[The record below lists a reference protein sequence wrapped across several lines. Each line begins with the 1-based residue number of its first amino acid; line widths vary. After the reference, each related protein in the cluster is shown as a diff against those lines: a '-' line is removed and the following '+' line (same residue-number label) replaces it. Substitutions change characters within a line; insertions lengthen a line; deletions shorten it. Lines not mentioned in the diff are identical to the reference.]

1 MKGLTI
7 RSVTQAVGGVLYC
20 NGKRLSDGADDERQI
35 SAVTIDSR
43 TVTENSL
50 FIAVKGERN
59 DGHDF
64 IKECLDKGAAAVISE
79 KIIPDENRPVIVVDS
94 TLKALRDL
102 ASFYRSR
109 LNVKV
114 VGITGS
120 VGKTSTKETIASV
133 LATRYRVLK
142 TKGNYNNEIGVPLTV
157 FRITEDDEVAVLEM
171 GISDFG
177 EMERL
182 TAIAKP
188 DICVITNIGQCHLE
202 NLGTRDGIL
211 KAKTEIF
218 KGMPHNGVAVLNGDD
233 DKLRTVNQVHGRKTV
248 FFGIDN
254 TEGIHAGNIISKGL
268 LGTEAT
274 LYNVPCADNVLEF
287 NINISV
293 PGRHMVYNAM
303 AAAAVGAALGLTSTQ
318 IAEGIASMETIAG
331 RNNIIKTD
339 RFLILDDCYNANPVS
354 MKSSIDVISMAEGRK
369 VCILGDMFELGKDE
383 KLLHYQVGQ
392 YIAGSNIDL
401 LITAGEL
408 ALNIADGARDGNASC
423 DIYTFET
430 RDELMDHLYGLLH
443 DNDNI
448 LIKASHGMDFAAIV
462 RMLNDSGL

>member
-1 MKGLTI
+1 MKNMTLVNITK
-7 RSVTQAVGGVLYC
+7 AAGGELCNALGRENEEAAGVVL
-20 NGKRLSDGADDERQI
+20 
-35 SAVTIDSR
+35 DSR
-43 TVTENSL
+43 KVEKGYI
-50 FIAVKGERN
+50 FIATKGERV
-59 DGHDF
+59 DGHTF
-64 IKECLDKGAAAVISE
+64 IDSVMDKGALGVICE
-79 KIIPDENRPVIVVDS
+79 KAPIQPKGPYILVKDS
-94 TLKALRDL
+94 FQALKDVAT
-102 ASFYRSR
+102 FYREQ
-109 LNVKV
+109 LDIKV
-114 VGITGS
+114 VGITRS
-120 VGKTSTKETIASV
+120 VGKTSTQEMIAST
-133 LATRYRVLK
+133 LATHYTALK
-142 TKGNYNNEIGVPLTV
+142 TQGIYNNEVGLPLTV
-157 FRITEDDEVAVLEM
+157 LRIRDEQVAVLEM

-177 EMERL
+177 EMHRL
-182 TAIAKP
+182 SRIAKP
-188 DICVITNIGQCHLE
+188 DVCVITNIGQCHLE

-218 KGMPHNGVAVLNGDD
+218 KGMPDNGVAVLNGDD
-233 DKLRTVNQVHGRKTV
+233 DKLCTVNEVHGRKPI

-274 LYNVPCADNVLEF
+274 LYNVPCADNITEF